1 MRQGKGCFRAQ
12 RETDFLSRN
21 NLVADADLSKL
32 RISRG
37 DGAPSAGTTRRRG
50 RRILWL
56 IGLLV
61 VAAAVAVGLWFSA
74 TVTVK
79 VTTVNS
85 VYPSQAYTMLNAT
98 GYVVAQR
105 KAAVASKATGRL
117 EWLGVREGSRVKEG
131 EVLARLENRDVTAQM
146 EQAAAN
152 VRLARANL
160 EQGQAELDEAQR
172 ALKRSRE
179 LLERKFVSQAA
190 HDTAIARYEKA
201 RAAIAGYK
209 AAIAVAE
216 ANYRAAQVAV
226 EQTLIRAPFDGV
238 VLTKNANV
246 GDVITPF
253 SSALGSQAAVV
264 TMADMSTLEVE
275 ADVAESNLSQV
286 KLDQPC
292 EIELDALPNQRFR
305 GVLHRLVPTVDR
317 SKATITAKVRFV
329 DSDPR
334 ILPEMSAK
342 VAFLSREVPASERS
356 PRIVVQPHAIV
367 KRRGRDVVFVVKEGR
382 AVETG
387 VQTAGKIGDLVE
399 IAKGVAPG
407 DKVVLGPPRTLRD
420 GAKVSIAA
428 D

>member
-1 MRQGKGCFRAQ
+1 
-12 RETDFLSRN
+12 
-21 NLVADADLSKL
+21 VADADLSKL
-32 RISRG
+32 RIARG
-37 DGAPSAGTTRRRG
+37 DGAPAAGTARRRG
-50 RRILWL
+50 RRALW
-56 IGLLV
+56 IFALLGV
-61 VAAAVAVGLWFSA
+61 AVAVVVALWFGR

-79 VTTVNS
+79 VATVSS
-85 VYPSQAYTMLNAT
+85 VYPSQAYTLLNAT

-146 EQAAAN
+146 DQAAAN

-216 ANYRAAQVAV
+216 ANYRAAQIAV

-275 ADVAESNLSQV
+275 ADVAESNLSKV

-317 SKATITAKVRFV
+317 SKATVTAKVRFL
-329 DSDPR
+329 DNDPR

-342 VAFLSREVPASERS
+342 VAFLSREVPAGERS
-356 PRIVVQPHAIV
+356 PRTVVQPRAVV
-367 KRRGRDVVFVVKEGR
+367 KRGGRDVVFVVRDGK
-382 AVETG
+382 VIETG
-387 VQTAGKIGDLVE
+387 VETAGRIDELVVV
-399 IAKGVAPG
+399 AKGVTAG

-420 GAKVSIAA
+420 GAKVSIAT

>member
-1 MRQGKGCFRAQ
+1 
-12 RETDFLSRN
+12 
-21 NLVADADLSKL
+21 VADADLSKL

-37 DGAPSAGTTRRRG
+37 DGAPAAGTARRRG
-50 RRILWL
+50 RRALW
-56 IGLLV
+56 IIALLGV
-61 VAAAVAVGLWFSA
+61 AVAVVVALWFGR

-79 VTTVNS
+79 VATVSS
-85 VYPSQAYTMLNAT
+85 VYPSQAYTLLNAT

-146 EQAAAN
+146 DQAAAN

-216 ANYRAAQVAV
+216 ANYRAAQIAV

-275 ADVAESNLSQV
+275 ADVAESSLSKV

-317 SKATITAKVRFV
+317 SKATVTAKVRFL
-329 DSDPR
+329 DNDPR

-342 VAFLSREVPASERS
+342 VAFLSREVPAGERS
-356 PRIVVQPHAIV
+356 PRTVVQPRAIV
-367 KRRGRDVVFVVKEGR
+367 KRGGRDVVFVVRDGK
-382 AVETG
+382 VIETG
-387 VQTAGKIGDLVE
+387 VETAGKIDELVVV
-399 IAKGVAPG
+399 AKGVTAG

-420 GAKVSIAA
+420 GAKVSIATE
-428 D
+428 